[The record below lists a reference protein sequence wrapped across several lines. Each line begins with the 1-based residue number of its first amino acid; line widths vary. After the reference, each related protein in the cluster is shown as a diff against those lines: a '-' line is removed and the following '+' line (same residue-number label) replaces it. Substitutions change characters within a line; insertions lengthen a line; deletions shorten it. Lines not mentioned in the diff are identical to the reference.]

1 MKAALKPLY
10 RALFVAACALAAG
23 CATDDQLRG
32 AITEVNQTFR
42 VEYESILAERGSR
55 VYRVPRERAF
65 AALRSSLSRVGMRLG
80 DQAPDIGYLNVYADS
95 PLPLAPQEWREA
107 ATQDRPKLRAIAM
120 RYVGPL
126 GYLIDF
132 EPQGLETVINGATVG
147 TAEGT
152 EVSLTVRLRETA
164 PPRSGIPRREYLPPT
179 AVRMGL
185 DKIWAELDRE
195 LPGLRVR

>member
-1 MKAALKPLY
+1 MSAGTAQL
-10 RALFVAACALAAG
+10 RAFLAAACALAAG
-23 CATDDQLRG
+23 CASDEQLRG
-32 AITEVNQTFR
+32 AINEVNQTFR
-42 VEYESILAERGSR
+42 VEYEGVLAERGSR
-55 VYRVPRERAF
+55 IYRVPRERAF
-65 AALRSSLSRVGMRLG
+65 AALRSALSRVGMRLG
-80 DQAPDIGYLNVYADS
+80 DQAPDIGYLNVYADA
-95 PLPLAPQEWREA
+95 PLPLADEEWREA
-107 ATQDRPKLRAIAM
+107 AKQDRPKLRSIAM
-120 RYVGPL
+120 RHVGPL

-132 EPQGLETVINGATVG
+132 EPQGLQTIINGATVS

-152 EVSLTVRLRETA
+152 DISLTVRMRETA